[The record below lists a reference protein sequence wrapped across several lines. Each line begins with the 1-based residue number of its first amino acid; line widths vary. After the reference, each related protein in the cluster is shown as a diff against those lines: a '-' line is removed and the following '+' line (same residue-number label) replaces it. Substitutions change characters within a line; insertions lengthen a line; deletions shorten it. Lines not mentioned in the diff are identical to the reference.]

1 MFTRLLAASL
11 ALLLCC
17 ASPGHAAPPVA
28 AIVPET
34 LHAPGGGQV
43 WVYLPRNASAGAK
56 LPCVLIAPAGSRM
69 FHGMTLGD
77 GDKPEHLPWV
87 AAGFAV
93 VSYDISGPFPEES
106 SDDELVIRAVSAFM
120 KARFGVN
127 DGLAALDTALAKY
140 PQIDPSRV
148 YVVGHSSA
156 ATLSLQLA
164 AASDRFKGCV
174 SFAPV
179 LDVATHLK
187 PVLPT
192 LDQAVPGFAEAVRA
206 ASPLSHV
213 DAIHCPVFLFR
224 AEDDD
229 KGTPAAPMG
238 AYRDALRANGT
249 TVEYVTVPTG
259 GHYDSMI
266 KQGQPKAIAWIKTL
280 DQKAAKQ

>member
-1 MFTRLLAASL
+1 MFTRLLTPAL
-11 ALLLCC
+11 ALLLC
-17 ASPGHAAPPVA
+17 SVLSSQAAPPATAVA
-28 AIVPET
+28 PEE
-34 LHAPGGGQV
+34 LHAPGGGRV
-43 WVYLPRNASAGAK
+43 WVYLPKNTPAGTK

-69 FHGMTLGD
+69 FHGMLLGD

-93 VSYDISGPFPEES
+93 VSYDISGPYPEEPAG
-106 SDDELVIRAVSAFM
+106 DDQIIQAVTAFM
-120 KARFGVN
+120 QAKFGVS

-140 PQIDPSRV
+140 PQIDPSRL

-164 AASDRFKGCV
+164 ASSDRFKACV

-179 LDVATHLK
+179 LDVAMHLK

-192 LDQAVPGFAEAVRA
+192 LDRAVPGFAEAVRA
-206 ASPLSHV
+206 ASPVSRV
-213 DAIHCPVFLFR
+213 DAIRCPVFLFR
-224 AEDDD
+224 AEDDR
-229 KGTPAAPMG
+229 GTPAATTET
-238 AYRDALRANGT
+238 YRDALRAHGT

-266 KQGQPKAIAWIKTL
+266 KQGQPKAIAWIKAL
-280 DQKAAKQ
+280 DQKPPKQ

>member
-1 MFTRLLAASL
+1 MLVLVGLLS
-11 ALLLCC
+11 CTTTV
-17 ASPGHAAPPVA
+17 HAAPSA
-28 AIVPET
+28 TAIVPET

-43 WVYLPRNASAGAK
+43 WVYLPRNPPASTK

-69 FHGMTLGD
+69 FHGMTLGE

-93 VSYDISGPFPEES
+93 VSYDISGPFPEET
-106 SDDELVIRAVSAFM
+106 SDDDKIIQAVTAFRNA
-120 KARFGVN
+120 KFGVS

-140 PQIDPSRV
+140 PQLDPGRV

-164 AASDRFKGCV
+164 AASDRFKACV

-179 LDVATHLK
+179 LDVAGHLK
-187 PVLPT
+187 SVLPT

-206 ASPLSHV
+206 ASPASRV

-224 AEDDD
+224 AEDD
-229 KGTPAAPMG
+229 KGTPATTMEG
-238 AYRDALRANGT
+238 YRDALRAHGT
-249 TVEYVTVPTG
+249 SVEYVTVPTG
-259 GHYDSMI
+259 GHHDSMI
-266 KQGQPKAIAWIKTL
+266 KQGQPKAIAWIKAL
-280 DQKAAKQ
+280 DQKPSKQ